1 MLWLKDD
8 ILIENSGISYT
19 FKDAWNR
26 TLSLVSANLTHTGQY
41 TCQVR
46 LRSGGFP
53 TVTASA
59 TVTVLGEC
67 IVLMGVVVVVI
78 TKTAV
83 VVVVV
88 VVEVVV
94 AVVVVEIVVVIAVVV
109 VVAIIIIIIFTCET
123 GIGQQVAE
131 LHDRY
136 MMMII
141 FTLMYCCY

>member
-26 TLSLVSANLTHTGQY
+26 TLSVVSANLTHTGQY

-53 TVTASA
+53 TVMASA

-67 IVLMGVVVVVI
+67 IVVMDVF
-78 TKTAV
+78 V

-88 VVEVVV
+88 VV
-94 AVVVVEIVVVIAVVV
+94 IVVLAAATVVVV
-109 VVAIIIIIIFTCET
+109 VVAVAALVVKMLCSGTSLS
-123 GIGQQVAE
+123 IGAPVGNLKEIRLPE
-131 LHDRY
+131 LFERKGWY
-136 MMMII
+136 IWV
-141 FTLMYCCY
+141 LL

>member
-1 MLWLKDD
+1 MFCCIRPLHELEMLWLKDD

-19 FKDAWNR
+19 FNDAWNR

-67 IVLMGVVVVVI
+67 IVVMAVVM
-78 TKTAV
+78 V

-88 VVEVVV
+88 VIITMTVVA
-94 AVVVVEIVVVIAVVV
+94 AVVVIVVV
-109 VVAIIIIIIFTCET
+109 VVIYFT
-123 GIGQQVAE
+123 V
-131 LHDRY
+131 
-136 MMMII
+136 
-141 FTLMYCCY
+141 MYC